1 MAAYYYGIN
10 KGDSPWA
17 AVAQGTQPTKDVIL
31 IVDNAL
37 TEVEVKK
44 ALDNL
49 LALIQR
55 GPWPPS

>member
-10 KGDSPWA
+10 KGQSSWD
-17 AVAQGTQPTKDVIL
+17 AVAQGTQPTKDVVL
-31 IVDNAL
+31 IVDNGL

-55 GPWPPS
+55 GNWPPS